1 MARGGKR
8 AGAGRPKVERSTTP
22 SLAARLLAEI
32 KIEQKWKR
40 LIEIKT
46 ELAEEKQRT
55 EPLRTTLKYLEC
67 RAYGN
72 PTDTVNHLQ
81 DKPIDLTVTHTLS
94 ERMMLALARA
104 NERARNR

>member
-1 MARGGKR
+1 MNTAVRSPIFTWWKVSSNHQR
-8 AGAGRPKVERSTTP
+8 KSLPKLRTTT

-40 LIEIKT
+40 LIEIET

-67 RAYGN
+67 RAYGMSL
-72 PTDTVNHLQ
+72 DVNTQSKQLRYHL
-81 DKPIDLTVTHTLS
+81 
-94 ERMMLALARA
+94 
-104 NERARNR
+104 